1 MSAAGHLDELQ
12 VQRLEEMCIVIDEND
27 RILGAETKKNCHLRE
42 NIDKGLLHR
51 GFSVLIFNTDD
62 ELLVQQ
68 RSDAKYTFPGH
79 FSDSCSSHPL
89 FTPEECEDKDKLG
102 VRRAAL
108 RRLLAELGIPPDQ
121 ICLQDIIF
129 MTIYHHSPSDEVWGD
144 HEVGYLLLVRK
155 NLTVKPDPREVKSYH
170 YMSREKLAELLNRAT
185 RGQERVT
192 PWFRTIVEGFL
203 FRWWE
208 HLKDV
213 SQFVEPDTIHRPEG
227 TRSPGSPQ
235 WRVEELCFEGQG
247 L

>member
-1 MSAAGHLDELQ
+1 MVVFSMD
-12 VQRLEEMCIVIDEND
+12 
-27 RILGAETKKNCHLRE
+27 
-42 NIDKGLLHR
+42 DK
-51 GFSVLIFNTDD
+51 
-62 ELLVQQ
+62 LLVQQ

-89 FTPEECEDKDKLG
+89 FTPEETEYKDKLG

-108 RRLLAELGIPPDQ
+108 RRLLAELRIPPEQ

-129 MTIYHHSPSDEVWGD
+129 MTRIYHNSPSDEVWGD

-170 YMSREKLAELLNRAT
+170 YMTREQLAKLLDRAAK
-185 RGQERVT
+185 GQERVT
-192 PWFRTIVEGFL
+192 PWFRTIAEGYL
-203 FRWWE
+203 FQWWE

-227 TRSPGSPQ
+227 TCSPGQPPM
-235 WRVEELCFEGQG
+235 EGG
-247 L
+247 VGSLPPDTA